1 MKKIFIFMMLFSSF
15 FLFNQ
20 VNANTP
26 FDPNLKSNT
35 TDTNSSKYYNNSIVD
50 NNLFK
55 PEDISSLKAA
65 WLVNNNWTLTD
76 KWAQISKQTDWKCW
90 NDCYNNLMNSAKE
103 TNSSAAW
110 DQKCADW
117 NCLDKPNFMV
127 DTSAFSIW
135 KNGLKNN
142 DWVGSWKKTIN
153 AVLWTI
159 IQKLMIVLWTLSFAI
174 ITIWGYFMITSHWND
189 SLLTKWKNVVKWWI
203 LSLVIALSSYYI
215 VNMVSYILYK

>member
-1 MKKIFIFMMLFSSF
+1 MKKIIIFMMLFSSF

-20 VNANTP
+20 VNANSWETQ
-26 FDPNLKSNT
+26 D
-35 TDTNSSKYYNNSIVD
+35 NS
-50 NNLFK
+50 
-55 PEDISSLKAA
+55 
-65 WLVNNNWTLTD
+65 
-76 KWAQISKQTDWKCW
+76 
-90 NDCYNNLMNSAKE
+90 KE
-103 TNSSAAW
+103 V
-110 DQKCADW
+110 CEDW

-135 KNGLKNN
+135 KNDLKNN
-142 DWVGSWKKTIN
+142 EWSGSWKKTIN

-174 ITIWGYFMITSHWND
+174 ITIWGYFMITSHWDD